1 MKKVMIIL
9 VLVLMAISSVFA
21 NHFEPAW
28 QFPLPGQN
36 PYHAFTVFVKNASAL
51 GIELESGDEIGV
63 FDGNTCVGA
72 LLLDKTIPEYNGG
85 WAPVKVSMDG
95 GNVPDSAIPGHFVKC
110 KIYVASSNTEYSY
123 PDLAVHFGGP
133 PDHDLSPTVFSD
145 LGHTFVYEIR
155 YDVPVVESEYLSFDD
170 TVPVP
175 ISFPNSG
182 VELAAIG
189 ALNVGPMWFDNY
201 ITASGTMTIRYI
213 PAPPIDCHFIG
224 DTPPHVSNYHWH
236 IDPGTIGY
244 AANEEHPIVLKF
256 DTTNLPGT
264 GTDLAHVK
272 VYKREI
278 HGTGQFTECTTTVDG
293 SYLVASI
300 TSFSEFILGSNG
312 ADTLPVELSSFTACL
327 NAQNQVNIQW
337 VTQSET
343 GVLGFRLYRATD
355 PDAAAA
361 ELISPLI
368 PATNSSHSQLYL
380 YKDKDISCDGIY
392 YYWLESSDLD
402 GSSTLHGPISLLYD
416 VWGNHGTPPL
426 SPVNGINRVY
436 PNPFNPIAFI
446 SYGLEQKSSVDICIY
461 NARGQMVRHFP
472 LENKEAGTYRAE
484 WDGQNDT
491 GQTCA
496 SGVYIVRMNTGMGS
510 FSRKLLLSK

>member
-1 MKKVMIIL
+1 
-9 VLVLMAISSVFA
+9 
-21 NHFEPAW
+21 
-28 QFPLPGQN
+28 
-36 PYHAFTVFVKNASAL
+36 
-51 GIELESGDEIGV
+51 
-63 FDGNTCVGA
+63 
-72 LLLDKTIPEYNGG
+72 
-85 WAPVKVSMDG
+85 
-95 GNVPDSAIPGHFVKC
+95 
-110 KIYVASSNTEYSY
+110 
-123 PDLAVHFGGP
+123 
-133 PDHDLSPTVFSD
+133 
-145 LGHTFVYEIR
+145 
-155 YDVPVVESEYLSFDD
+155 
-170 TVPVP
+170 
-175 ISFPNSG
+175 
-182 VELAAIG
+182 
-189 ALNVGPMWFDNY
+189 
-201 ITASGTMTIRYI
+201 
-213 PAPPIDCHFIG
+213 
-224 DTPPHVSNYHWH
+224 
-236 IDPGTIGY
+236 
-244 AANEEHPIVLKF
+244 
-256 DTTNLPGT
+256 
-264 GTDLAHVK
+264 
-272 VYKREI
+272 
-278 HGTGQFTECTTTVDG
+278 VDG